1 MGTNREGKD
10 EGMLLSDVI
19 KDMEGRLLRD
29 GMFQT
34 LEYCTG
40 GLKVPFLTFM
50 GNPKFVDKMSP
61 FASCVLCSEEL
72 ADRLPPSVQGVF
84 ITESPKESFQ
94 IIHNR
99 LCKDAAYCLPTTANK
114 IGEDCIISERANIA
128 GNSVKIGDR
137 VIIEDN
143 VTIYD
148 HVTIGNDCVI
158 RSGAVIGGK
167 AFTFARAKGNR
178 ILGMEDL
185 GQVVIGDRVEIFSL
199 THIAKGILPTDTT
212 YIENDAKIDA
222 LVQIG
227 HGSVIGER
235 TLIAEGAVIAG
246 NVRIG
251 ADAWVGVNATVS
263 NRICIGDHARV
274 SLGSVV
280 TKDVADGQTVTGN
293 FAIEHANFIQNLKKS
308 CAGEE

>member
-1 MGTNREGKD
+1 
-10 EGMLLSDVI
+10 MLLSDVT
-19 KDMEGRLLRD
+19 EGLEGKLIRD
-29 GMFQT
+29 GEFQT

-40 GLKVPFLTFM
+40 SLEAPFLTFL
-50 GNPKFVDKMSP
+50 GNPKFLDRLSP
-61 FASCVLCSEEL
+61 YASCVLCSKEL
-72 ADRLPPSVQGVF
+72 ADRLPQRVEGVF
-84 ITESPKESFQ
+84 LCESPKESFQ

-99 LCKDAAYCLPTTANK
+99 LSKNADYRLPEKPNRIGKDCA
-114 IGEDCIISERANIA
+114 ISSRANIA
-128 GNSVKIGDR
+128 THSVEIGDR

-148 HVTIGNDCVI
+148 HVKIGNDCVI

-167 AFTFARAKGNR
+167 AFTFARTQDG

-185 GQVVIGDRVEIFSL
+185 GRVVIGDRVEIFSL
-199 THIAKGILPTDTT
+199 THITKGILPTDTT
-212 YIENDAKIDA
+212 VIADDAKIDA

-227 HGSVIGER
+227 HGSRIGER
-235 TLIAEGAVIAG
+235 TLVAEGAVIAG

-251 ADAWVGVNATVS
+251 ADSWIGVNATVS
-263 NRICIGDHARV
+263 NRIRIGDNARV

-293 FAIEHANFIQNLKKS
+293 FAIEHAAFLRNLKDMIHLH
-308 CAGEE
+308 

>member
-1 MGTNREGKD
+1 MY
-10 EGMLLSDVI
+10 LSDVVKGI
-19 KDMEGRLLRD
+19 EGRLVRD
-29 GMFQT
+29 GAFQT

-40 GLKVPFLTFM
+40 SVKVPFLTFM
-50 GNPKFVDKMSP
+50 GNPKFADRISP
-61 FASCVLCSEEL
+61 YASCVLCSAEL
-72 ADRLPPSVQGVF
+72 ADRLPQSMEGVF
-84 ITESPKESFQ
+84 VTESPKEAFQ
-94 IIHNR
+94 LIHNGLR
-99 LCKDAAYCLPTTANK
+99 KNADYCLPEKPNRT
-114 IGEDCIISERANIA
+114 GEGCVISERASIA
-128 GNSVKIGDR
+128 GNSVEIGDR

-148 HVTIGNDCVI
+148 HVRIGNDCVI

-167 AFTFARAKGNR
+167 AFTFAATKDNR

-199 THIAKGILPTDTT
+199 AHITKGILPTDIT
-212 YIENDAKIDA
+212 YIGDDAKIDA

-251 ADAWVGVNATVS
+251 ADSWVGVNATVS
-263 NRICIGDHARV
+263 NRIRIGDHARV

-280 TKDVADGQTVTGN
+280 TKDVASGQTVTGN
-293 FAIEHANFIQNLKKS
+293 FAIDHMTFIRNLKDMIHLH
-308 CAGEE
+308 

>member
-1 MGTNREGKD
+1 MFLSEVTKD
-10 EGMLLSDVI
+10 LD
-19 KDMEGRLLRD
+19 GRLLRD
-29 GMFQT
+29 GEFQT

-40 GLKVPFLTFM
+40 KLEVPFLTFM

-61 FASCVLCSEEL
+61 YVSCALCSAEL
-72 ADRLPPSVQGVF
+72 ADKLPQSIRGVF
-84 ITESPKESFQ
+84 ITDSPKESFQ
-94 IIHNR
+94 IIHNSMR
-99 LCKDAAYCLPTTANK
+99 KNTDYCLPEMPNK
-114 IGEDCIISERANIA
+114 TGVDCVISNRANIA
-128 GNSVKIGDR
+128 GNSVTIGDR

-148 HVTIGNDCVI
+148 HVKIGNDCVI

-167 AFTFARAKGNR
+167 AFTFARTKDNR

-185 GQVVIGDRVEIFSL
+185 GQVVLGDRVEIFSL

-212 YIENDAKIDA
+212 FIGDDAKIDA

-227 HGSVIGER
+227 HGSVIGKR

-246 NVRIG
+246 NVCIG
-251 ADAWVGVNATVS
+251 DDAWVGVNATVS
-263 NRICIGDHARV
+263 NRIRIGDHARV

-280 TKDVADGQTVTGN
+280 TKNVANGQTVTGN
-293 FAIEHANFIQNLKKS
+293 FAIDHSTFLRNLKDMINLH
-308 CAGEE
+308 

>member
-1 MGTNREGKD
+1 MFLSEVTKD
-10 EGMLLSDVI
+10 L
-19 KDMEGRLLRD
+19 EGRLLRD
-29 GMFQT
+29 GEFQT

-40 GLKVPFLTFM
+40 KLKVPFLTFM

-61 FASCVLCSEEL
+61 YVSCALCSAEL
-72 ADRLPPSVQGVF
+72 ADKLPQSIRGVF
-84 ITESPKESFQ
+84 ITDSPKESFQ

-99 LCKDAAYCLPTTANK
+99 LSKNTDYCLPKMPNK
-114 IGEDCIISERANIA
+114 TGVDCVISNRANIA
-128 GNSVKIGDR
+128 GNSVTIGDR

-148 HVTIGNDCVI
+148 HVKIGNDCVI

-167 AFTFARAKGNR
+167 AFTFARTKDNR

-185 GQVVIGDRVEIFSL
+185 GQVVLGDRVEIFSL

-212 YIENDAKIDA
+212 FIGDDAKIDA

-227 HGSVIGER
+227 HGSVIGKK

-246 NVRIG
+246 NVCIG
-251 ADAWVGVNATVS
+251 DDAWVGVNATVS
-263 NRICIGDHARV
+263 NRIRIGDHARV

-280 TKDVADGQTVTGN
+280 TKNVANGQTVTGN
-293 FAIEHANFIQNLKKS
+293 FAIDHSTFLRNLKDMINLH
-308 CAGEE
+308 

>member
-1 MGTNREGKD
+1 MK
-10 EGMLLSDVI
+10 GMLLSDVTKGI
-19 KDMEGRLLRD
+19 EGRLLKE
-29 GMFQT
+29 GTFQT

-40 GLKVPFLTFM
+40 SLEVPFLTFM

-61 FASCVLCSEEL
+61 FASCVLCTEKL
-72 ADRLPPSVQGVF
+72 ADRLPPSVKGVF
-84 ITESPKESFQ
+84 ITEFPKESFHK
-94 IIHNR
+94 IHNG
-99 LCKDAAYCLPTTANK
+99 LSKDDAYRLPTTPNK
-114 IGEDCIISERANIA
+114 IGEGCVISKRASIA
-128 GNSVKIGDR
+128 ANSVEIGDR

-167 AFTFARAKGNR
+167 AFTFAGTNDNR

-185 GQVVIGDRVEIFSL
+185 GRVVIGDRVEVFSL

-212 YIENDAKIDA
+212 DIKDDAKIDA

-246 NVRIG
+246 NVHIG
-251 ADAWVGVNATVS
+251 ADAWIGVNATVS
-263 NRICIGDHARV
+263 NRIRIGDHARV

-280 TKDVADGQTVTGN
+280 TKDVAEGQTVTGN
-293 FAIEHANFIQNLKKS
+293 FAIEHSQFLQHLKDMIHLH
-308 CAGEE
+308 

>member
-1 MGTNREGKD
+1 MK
-10 EGMLLSDVI
+10 GMLLSDVTKGI
-19 KDMEGRLLRD
+19 EGRLLRE
-29 GMFQT
+29 GTFQT

-40 GLKVPFLTFM
+40 SLEVPFLTFM

-61 FASCVLCSEEL
+61 FASCVLCTEKL
-72 ADRLPPSVQGVF
+72 ADRLPSSVKGVF
-84 ITESPKESFQ
+84 ITEFPKESFQ
-94 IIHNR
+94 KIHNG
-99 LCKDAAYCLPTTANK
+99 LSKDDAYRLPTTQNK
-114 IGEDCIISERANIA
+114 IGEGCVISKRANIA
-128 GNSVKIGDR
+128 ANSVEIGDR

-167 AFTFARAKGNR
+167 AFTFAERMTTVFWVWKIWAGGNWR
-178 ILGMEDL
+178 P
-185 GQVVIGDRVEIFSL
+185 VEVFSL

-212 YIENDAKIDA
+212 DIKDDAKIDA

-263 NRICIGDHARV
+263 NRIRIGDHARV

-280 TKDVADGQTVTGN
+280 TKDVAEGQTVTGN
-293 FAIEHANFIQNLKKS
+293 FAIEHSQFLQHLKDMIHLH
-308 CAGEE
+308 